1 MMAKQKVYVMPNIT
15 TPNRPVIFNPE
26 ICIGCNQCMEVCPID
41 VYIPNPEKG
50 SPPIVLHPDECWY
63 CGCCVDECGRSGAI
77 TFNWPLQQ
85 RSCWKNKTTGK
96 ISQV

>member
-1 MMAKQKVYVMPNIT
+1 MKNQKVFVMPNIT
-15 TPNRPVIFNPE
+15 TPSRPVIFNPE
-26 ICIGCNQCMEVCPID
+26 ICTGCNQCMEVCPID

-50 SPPIVLHPDECWY
+50 QPPIVLHPDECWY
-63 CGCCVDECGRSGAI
+63 CGCCVDECRRPGAI

-85 RSCWKNKTTGK
+85 RSYWKNKATGK

>member
-1 MMAKQKVYVMPNIT
+1 MVKQKVYVMPNIT
-15 TPNRPVIFNPE
+15 TPSRPVIFNPQ
-26 ICIGCNQCMEVCPID
+26 ICNGCNQCMEVCLMD

-50 SPPIVLHPDECWY
+50 SPPIILHPDECWY
-63 CGCCVDECGRSGAI
+63 CGCCVDECRRPGAI

-85 RSCWKNKTTGK
+85 RSNWKNKATGK